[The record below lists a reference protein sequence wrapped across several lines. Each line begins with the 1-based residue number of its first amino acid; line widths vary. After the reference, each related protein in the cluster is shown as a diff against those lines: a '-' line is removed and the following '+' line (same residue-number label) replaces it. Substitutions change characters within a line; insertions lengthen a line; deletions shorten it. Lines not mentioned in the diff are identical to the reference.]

1 VAIDS
6 DIEYT
11 GASKTSQKKR
21 KRSGNVEKKQ
31 TTTAQPRRKT
41 RKHLDNEESFMEN
54 AMEIAESTITQTSK
68 RLDEIRRSTITLK
81 NTFEDLLKANA
92 SEMGTLTEN
101 LEEAM
106 RLKELLSNW
115 KAHNEKVSDE

>member
-1 VAIDS
+1 MAIDS

-21 KRSGNVEKKQ
+21 KRSRNVEKKQ
-31 TTTAQPRRKT
+31 TTTAQPQRKT
-41 RKHLDNEESFMEN
+41 RQHLDNEESFMEN
-54 AMEIAESTITQTSK
+54 AMEIAKSTITQTSK

-115 KAHNEKVSDE
+115 KAHNKKVSDE